1 MISVEGMFMF
11 LREIFSA
18 RNATTIRAARTS
30 AVNVSK
36 EKIVIPSFI
45 RRGFVIMFLISALR

>member
-1 MISVEGMFMF
+1 MISVEGMLLF

-18 RNATTIRAARTS
+18 RNANDYKTARTS

-45 RRGFVIMFLISALR
+45 RRGSLIMF